1 MASMRDIKRRRE
13 SIQSTSQITKAMK
26 LVSTVKL
33 QKAKGHAEETK
44 PYFQKMY
51 ETVSGMLA
59 RSGGAEGPYQKE
71 EKEGPKKK
79 GVIVITSNRGLAGGY
94 NSNVVKLV
102 TQGDFD
108 KENTVI
114 FPVGRKGLESLRRYG
129 YSCQG
134 DYSEVMNKPLFG
146 DAVSIGKTVTGALE
160 SGEIDELYLAYTVF
174 KNTVTQIPTLIK
186 ILPFGEDDAQNDAAQ
201 DAAAASQSAPTP
213 QSAPASQSVSASHS
227 VPQEKQGPVALMN
240 YEPEE
245 EETLGYIIPL
255 YVNSLIFGALVE
267 AVASEN
273 GARMQA
279 MDSAT
284 SNAEEMIGTLGLQY
298 NRARQAAITQELTEI
313 VAGAAAI
320 S

>member
-1 MASMRDIKRRRE
+1 MASMRDIKRRKE

-44 PYFQKMY
+44 PYFDKMY

-59 RSGGAEGPYQKE
+59 RSGGNSSGIYTKK
-71 EKEGPKKK
+71 KEGDAPKKK
-79 GVIVITSNRGLAGGY
+79 GVIVISSNRGLAGGY

-102 TQGDFD
+102 TQGDFE

-114 FPVGRKGLESLRRYG
+114 YPVGRKGMEHLQRLG
-129 YSCQG
+129 YKCEG

-146 DAVSIGKTVTGALE
+146 DAVSIGKTVMGALE
-160 SGEIDELYLAYTVF
+160 SGEIDEVYLAYTVF

-186 ILPFGEDDAQNDAAQ
+186 ILPFDEGDVDSHQEENS
-201 DAAAASQSAPTP
+201 SQERKGA
-213 QSAPASQSVSASHS
+213 
-227 VPQEKQGPVALMN
+227 VALMN

-245 EETLGYIIPL
+245 EETLKYIIPL
-255 YVNSLIFGALVE
+255 YMNSLIFGALVE

-313 VAGAAAI
+313 VAGASAI